1 MCYIDQTKR
10 LKAYAEEGLFN
21 TFFGEL
27 SFGTLA
33 ETDFMRSIRQFG
45 TEVMPK
51 LRGFEPF

>member
-33 ETDFMRSIRQFG
+33 ETDFMRSIRLFG